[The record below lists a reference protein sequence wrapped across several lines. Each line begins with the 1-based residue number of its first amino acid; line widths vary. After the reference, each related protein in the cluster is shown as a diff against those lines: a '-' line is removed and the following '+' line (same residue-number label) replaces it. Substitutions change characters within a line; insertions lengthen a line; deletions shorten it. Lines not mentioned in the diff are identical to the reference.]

1 MIKNLRFLT
10 LALLSIVFNVAMA
23 DPGYMEVKFVGTE
36 DAIEVINDAEGNAV
50 GFKLEKDGFTI
61 KALKADGASVPTQNG
76 RSLDYR
82 TYALNTL
89 TRQEKVLS
97 HRGQQWNMGTERI

>member
-50 GFKLEKDGFTI
+50 GFKHPDRVGSRCGNH
-61 KALKADGASVPTQNG
+61 GAFLPP
-76 RSLDYR
+76 L
-82 TYALNTL
+82 
-89 TRQEKVLS
+89 
-97 HRGQQWNMGTERI
+97 